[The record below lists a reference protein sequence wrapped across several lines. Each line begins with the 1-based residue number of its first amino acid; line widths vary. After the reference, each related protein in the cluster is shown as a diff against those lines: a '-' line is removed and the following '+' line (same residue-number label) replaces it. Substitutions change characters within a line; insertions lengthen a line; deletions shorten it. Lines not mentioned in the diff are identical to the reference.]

1 MSKITQKPLAGRR
14 VIFLFFN
21 IWKPDLNE
29 AAVIR
34 SNLAKITAER
44 DKMKKSL
51 SDAEEAVKR
60 ANTDS
65 ERTLK
70 QQLELT
76 HEKAT
81 LEADRKH
88 DEEIRKMKVEQQQE
102 IDKYQQKYLS
112 LLEKLERPEQIDK
125 E

>member
-1 MSKITQKPLAGRR
+1 MQK
-14 VIFLFFN
+14 
-21 IWKPDLNE
+21 KP
-29 AAVIR
+29 
-34 SNLAKITAER
+34 
-44 DKMKKSL
+44 
-51 SDAEEAVKR
+51 VKR

-65 ERTLK
+65 ERTLKQQK